1 MLVNYLWITFTRSLS
16 AHKRFRLGSKLI
28 FFISSS
34 SFNLSELILF
44 IDQYLLFPS
53 LPSSMCYIDFYLQTK
68 WLHREG
74 TDGCRRG
81 KQKKYELNYVI
92 NSLTIMRIIQ
102 ICYLVPS
109 IKPYR
114 IYNCLM
120 VVRSHTNGEIE
131 KTWWRSKNLKLNQ
144 ARISS
149 DVKT

>member
-1 MLVNYLWITFTRSLS
+1 MNNFHEEPFS
-16 AHKRFRLGSKLI
+16 AQKIPLRIEINFLHLLP
-28 FFISSS
+28 

-131 KTWWRSKNLKLNQ
+131 KT
-144 ARISS
+144 
-149 DVKT
+149 